1 MSLGLKEPP
10 RREFREIARE
20 ERVMKD
26 KILAILADGGKTIP
40 EIAEALG
47 HPGHEVVYW
56 VMTMRRYG
64 LVEEEGPAND
74 DGYFVYAAT
83 GKTL

>member
-1 MSLGLKEPP
+1 MGLGLKETP
-10 RREFREIARE
+10 RREVREIARE

-26 KILAILADGGKTIP
+26 KILAVVGEGKTIP

-47 HPGHEVVYW
+47 RPSHEVVYW

-64 LVEEEGPAND
+64 LLEETGEPNE
-74 DGYFVYAAT
+74 DGYFVYAPT
-83 GKTL
+83 GKNL

>member
-1 MSLGLKEPP
+1 MGLGLKETP
-10 RREFREIARE
+10 RREVREIAGE

-26 KILAILADGGKTIP
+26 KILAVVGPEGKTIP
-40 EIAEALG
+40 EIAEAIG

-64 LVEEEGPAND
+64 LLEETGEANEE
-74 DGYFVYAAT
+74 GYFVYAPT